1 MSPVEWAFDLLASLV
16 NPWLNF
22 MVLISAMYFCVVW
35 LNLRSV
41 FLFLWEYGDIY
52 VTLIACG
59 LFRSIRFVWYFLP
72 NFLSVEPLFV
82 CLGGHL
88 FDTVG
93 LYLFC
98 SHFTILCRF
107 SFIYA
112 FVCFG
117 GHLFETIG
125 QYLFRSYFTNSLSV
139 QFYLCVAFAPGLVM
153 VESMLMGGIRSNKGF
168 MR

>member
-1 MSPVEWAFDLLASLV
+1 
-16 NPWLNF
+16 
-22 MVLISAMYFCVVW
+22 MVLISAMYFCVVR

-41 FLFLWEYGDIY
+41 FLFLWEYVDIY

-59 LFRSIRFVWYFLP
+59 LFRSIRFVWYLLP

-98 SHFTILCRF
+98 SD
-107 SFIYA
+107 
-112 FVCFG
+112 
-117 GHLFETIG
+117 
-125 QYLFRSYFTNSLSV
+125 FTNSLSV
-139 QFYLCVAFAPGLVM
+139 QFYVWRLPLVWLWLK
-153 VESMLMGGIRSNKGF
+153 VC
-168 MR
+168 

>member
-1 MSPVEWAFDLLASLV
+1 
-16 NPWLNF
+16 

-93 LYLFC
+93 QYLFC
-98 SHFTILCRF
+98 SD
-107 SFIYA
+107 
-112 FVCFG
+112 
-117 GHLFETIG
+117 
-125 QYLFRSYFTNSLSV
+125 FTNSLSV